1 MYIYFRFRSRS
12 RSRHSRQHRGIP
24 RVPRNSVSMGLK
36 KVGGNHEVS
45 CVQQELD
52 TWNIDGSSVNKPGV
66 GSWIKF
72 WEQSTGRPRGRCA
85 YSDCPKLAEH
95 GGHVWIK
102 GKQICWIVP
111 ICAECNSPL
120 NERRMQNSEGNH
132 SRLRVGSL
140 VVKTKYTFEMR
151 TAQRRIATDDYELME
166 NDSFSNGSGGGGRR
180 RSVGGGPYFQRR
192 LCACGEDIS
201 FEHSQNPNFTRCG
214 DCHNDHVGGGRRRSV
229 GGGPY
234 FQRRLCACGE
244 DISFEHSQNPN
255 FTRCGDC
262 HNDHV
267 GGGRRRSVGGGPYF
281 QQSEELVHNMA
292 NISSPSRSG
301 SRWSQDEENQ
311 LIREIHSRR
320 TFTEIARIHGR
331 TVGAIEER
339 ADRLGL
345 P

>member
-1 MYIYFRFRSRS
+1 
-12 RSRHSRQHRGIP
+12 
-24 RVPRNSVSMGLK
+24 VPRNSVSMGLK

-85 YSDCPKLAEH
+85 YSDCPKQAEH
-95 GGHVWIK
+95 GGHVWIT
-102 GKQICWIVP
+102 GGYSSVPREICWIVP

-180 RSVGGGPYFQRR
+180 HSGGGQ
-192 LCACGEDIS
+192 
-201 FEHSQNPNFTRCG
+201 
-214 DCHNDHVGGGRRRSV
+214 
-229 GGGPY
+229 PY

>member
-1 MYIYFRFRSRS
+1 M
-12 RSRHSRQHRGIP
+12 
-24 RVPRNSVSMGLK
+24 PRNSVSMGLK

-85 YSDCPKLAEH
+85 YSDCPKQAEH
-95 GGHVWIK
+95 GGHVWIT
-102 GKQICWIVP
+102 GGYSSVPREICWIVP

-180 RSVGGGPYFQRR
+180 HSGGGQ
-192 LCACGEDIS
+192 
-201 FEHSQNPNFTRCG
+201 
-214 DCHNDHVGGGRRRSV
+214 
-229 GGGPY
+229 PY

>member
-1 MYIYFRFRSRS
+1 
-12 RSRHSRQHRGIP
+12 
-24 RVPRNSVSMGLK
+24 MGLK

-85 YSDCPKLAEH
+85 YSDCPKQAEH
-95 GGHVWIK
+95 GGHVWIT
-102 GKQICWIVP
+102 GGYSSVPREICWIVP

-180 RSVGGGPYFQRR
+180 RSVGGGPYFQ
-192 LCACGEDIS
+192 
-201 FEHSQNPNFTRCG
+201 
-214 DCHNDHVGGGRRRSV
+214 
-229 GGGPY
+229 
-234 FQRRLCACGE
+234 
-244 DISFEHSQNPN
+244 
-255 FTRCGDC
+255 
-262 HNDHV
+262 
-267 GGGRRRSVGGGPYF
+267 
-281 QQSEELVHNMA
+281 QSEELVHNMA

>member
-1 MYIYFRFRSRS
+1 
-12 RSRHSRQHRGIP
+12 
-24 RVPRNSVSMGLK
+24 MGLK

-85 YSDCPKLAEH
+85 YSDCPKQAEH
-95 GGHVWIK
+95 GGHVWIT
-102 GKQICWIVP
+102 GGYSSVPLEICWIVP

-180 RSVGGGPYFQRR
+180 HSGGGQPYFQRR

-214 DCHNDHVGGGRRRSV
+214 DCHNGSGGGGRRRS
-229 GGGPY
+229 GGG
-234 FQRRLCACGE
+234 Q
-244 DISFEHSQNPN
+244 
-255 FTRCGDC
+255 
-262 HNDHV
+262 
-267 GGGRRRSVGGGPYF
+267 PYF

>member
-1 MYIYFRFRSRS
+1 
-12 RSRHSRQHRGIP
+12 
-24 RVPRNSVSMGLK
+24 MGLK

-85 YSDCPKLAEH
+85 YSDCPKQAEH
-95 GGHVWIK
+95 GGHVWIT
-102 GKQICWIVP
+102 GGYSSVPLEICWIVP

-214 DCHNDHVGGGRRRSV
+214 DCHNDR
-229 GGGPY
+229 
-234 FQRRLCACGE
+234 
-244 DISFEHSQNPN
+244 
-255 FTRCGDC
+255 
-262 HNDHV
+262 V

-345 P
+345 GFRV

>member
-1 MYIYFRFRSRS
+1 LYIYFRFRSRS

-85 YSDCPKLAEH
+85 YSDCPKQAEH
-95 GGHVWIK
+95 GGHVWIT
-102 GKQICWIVP
+102 GGYSSVPREICWIVP

-180 RSVGGGPYFQRR
+180 HSGGGQ
-192 LCACGEDIS
+192 
-201 FEHSQNPNFTRCG
+201 
-214 DCHNDHVGGGRRRSV
+214 
-229 GGGPY
+229 PY

>member
-1 MYIYFRFRSRS
+1 
-12 RSRHSRQHRGIP
+12 
-24 RVPRNSVSMGLK
+24 MGLK

-85 YSDCPKLAEH
+85 YSDCPKQAEH
-95 GGHVWIK
+95 GGHVWIT
-102 GKQICWIVP
+102 GGYSSVPREICWIVP
-111 ICAECNSPL
+111 ICAECNSSL

-180 RSVGGGPYFQRR
+180 HSGGGQPYFQRR

-214 DCHNDHVGGGRRRSV
+214 DCHNGSGGGGRRRS
-229 GGGPY
+229 GGG
-234 FQRRLCACGE
+234 Q
-244 DISFEHSQNPN
+244 
-255 FTRCGDC
+255 
-262 HNDHV
+262 
-267 GGGRRRSVGGGPYF
+267 PYF
-281 QQSEELVHNMA
+281 QQSEELFHNMA

>member
-1 MYIYFRFRSRS
+1 LYIYFRFRSRS

-85 YSDCPKLAEH
+85 YSDCPKQAEH
-95 GGHVWIK
+95 GGHVWMT
-102 GKQICWIVP
+102 GGYSSVPREICWIVP
-111 ICAECNSPL
+111 ICAECNSSL

-180 RSVGGGPYFQRR
+180 HSGGGQ
-192 LCACGEDIS
+192 
-201 FEHSQNPNFTRCG
+201 
-214 DCHNDHVGGGRRRSV
+214 
-229 GGGPY
+229 PY

>member
-1 MYIYFRFRSRS
+1 
-12 RSRHSRQHRGIP
+12 
-24 RVPRNSVSMGLK
+24 MGLE
-36 KVGGNHEVS
+36 KVGGNHEVF

-85 YSDCPKLAEH
+85 YSDCPKQAEH
-95 GGHVWIK
+95 GGHVWIT
-102 GKQICWIVP
+102 GGYSSVPGEICWIVP
-111 ICAECNSPL
+111 ICAECNSSL

-180 RSVGGGPYFQRR
+180 HSGGGQ
-192 LCACGEDIS
+192 
-201 FEHSQNPNFTRCG
+201 
-214 DCHNDHVGGGRRRSV
+214 
-229 GGGPY
+229 PY

>member
-85 YSDCPKLAEH
+85 YSDCPKQAEH
-95 GGHVWIK
+95 GGHVWIT
-102 GKQICWIVP
+102 GGYSSVPREICWIVP

-180 RSVGGGPYFQRR
+180 RSGGGQPYFQRR

-214 DCHNDHVGGGRRRSV
+214 DCHNGQWRRRTETLSW
-229 GGGPY
+229 GWAI
-234 FQRRLCACGE
+234 LSA
-244 DISFEHSQNPN
+244 
-255 FTRCGDC
+255 
-262 HNDHV
+262 
-267 GGGRRRSVGGGPYF
+267 
-281 QQSEELVHNMA
+281 
-292 NISSPSRSG
+292 
-301 SRWSQDEENQ
+301 
-311 LIREIHSRR
+311 
-320 TFTEIARIHGR
+320 TFVR
-331 TVGAIEER
+331 VW
-339 ADRLGL
+339 
-345 P
+345 

>member
-1 MYIYFRFRSRS
+1 M
-12 RSRHSRQHRGIP
+12 
-24 RVPRNSVSMGLK
+24 PRNSVSMGLK

-85 YSDCPKLAEH
+85 YSDCPKQAEH
-95 GGHVWIK
+95 GGHVWIT
-102 GKQICWIVP
+102 GGYSSVPLEICWIVP

-180 RSVGGGPYFQRR
+180 HSGGGQPYFQRR

-214 DCHNDHVGGGRRRSV
+214 DCHNGSGGGGRRRSV
-229 GGGPY
+229 GGGQY
-234 FQRRLCACGE
+234 FR
-244 DISFEHSQNPN
+244 
-255 FTRCGDC
+255 
-262 HNDHV
+262 
-267 GGGRRRSVGGGPYF
+267 
-281 QQSEELVHNMA
+281 QSEELVHNMA
-292 NISSPSRSG
+292 NISNPSRSG

>member
-1 MYIYFRFRSRS
+1 M
-12 RSRHSRQHRGIP
+12 
-24 RVPRNSVSMGLK
+24 PRNSVSMGLK

-85 YSDCPKLAEH
+85 YSDCPKQAEH
-95 GGHVWIK
+95 GGHVWIT
-102 GKQICWIVP
+102 GGYSSVPREICWIVP

-180 RSVGGGPYFQRR
+180 HSGGGQ
-192 LCACGEDIS
+192 
-201 FEHSQNPNFTRCG
+201 
-214 DCHNDHVGGGRRRSV
+214 
-229 GGGPY
+229 PY

-301 SRWSQDEENQ
+301 SRWSQDEENR

>member
-85 YSDCPKLAEH
+85 YSDCPKQAEH
-95 GGHVWIK
+95 GGHVWIT
-102 GKQICWIVP
+102 GGYSSVPREICWIVP

-180 RSVGGGPYFQRR
+180 HSGGGQ
-192 LCACGEDIS
+192 
-201 FEHSQNPNFTRCG
+201 
-214 DCHNDHVGGGRRRSV
+214 
-229 GGGPY
+229 PY

>member
-85 YSDCPKLAEH
+85 YSDCPKQAEH
-95 GGHVWIK
+95 GGHVWIT
-102 GKQICWIVP
+102 GGYSSVPREICWIVP
-111 ICAECNSPL
+111 ICAECNSSL

-180 RSVGGGPYFQRR
+180 HSGGGQPYFQRR

-214 DCHNDHVGGGRRRSV
+214 DCHNGSG
-229 GGGPY
+229 
-234 FQRRLCACGE
+234 
-244 DISFEHSQNPN
+244 
-255 FTRCGDC
+255 
-262 HNDHV
+262 

>member
-85 YSDCPKLAEH
+85 YSDCPKQAEH
-95 GGHVWIK
+95 GGHVWIT
-102 GKQICWIVP
+102 GGYSSVPREICWIVP
-111 ICAECNSPL
+111 ICAECNSSL

-180 RSVGGGPYFQRR
+180 HSGGGQ
-192 LCACGEDIS
+192 
-201 FEHSQNPNFTRCG
+201 
-214 DCHNDHVGGGRRRSV
+214 
-229 GGGPY
+229 PY

>member
-1 MYIYFRFRSRS
+1 M
-12 RSRHSRQHRGIP
+12 
-24 RVPRNSVSMGLK
+24 PRNSVSMGLK

-85 YSDCPKLAEH
+85 YSDCPKQAEH
-95 GGHVWIK
+95 GGHVWIT
-102 GKQICWIVP
+102 GGYSSVPREICWIVP

-180 RSVGGGPYFQRR
+180 HSGGGQPYFQRR

-214 DCHNDHVGGGRRRSV
+214 DCHNGSGGGGRRRS
-229 GGGPY
+229 GGG
-234 FQRRLCACGE
+234 Q
-244 DISFEHSQNPN
+244 
-255 FTRCGDC
+255 
-262 HNDHV
+262 
-267 GGGRRRSVGGGPYF
+267 PYF

>member
-1 MYIYFRFRSRS
+1 M
-12 RSRHSRQHRGIP
+12 
-24 RVPRNSVSMGLK
+24 PRNSVSMGLK

-85 YSDCPKLAEH
+85 YSDCPKQAEH
-95 GGHVWIK
+95 GGHVWIT
-102 GKQICWIVP
+102 GGYSSVPLEICWIVP

-180 RSVGGGPYFQRR
+180 HSGGGQ
-192 LCACGEDIS
+192 
-201 FEHSQNPNFTRCG
+201 
-214 DCHNDHVGGGRRRSV
+214 
-229 GGGPY
+229 PY

-301 SRWSQDEENQ
+301 SRWSQDEENR